1 MAVDRITSVRGLDR
15 VVRTHGGVLGAIEA
29 GIRSGQ
35 IDDPE
40 IASAWRR
47 VEQQYAEMRPNIVVV
62 GRVLRAARAARA
74 A

>member
-1 MAVDRITSVRGLDR
+1 VAIDRIASIRQLDR
-15 VVRTHGGVLGAIEA
+15 LVQTHGGVLGAIEA
-29 GIRSGQ
+29 GVRSGA

-62 GRVLRAARAARA
+62 GRVLRAAREG
-74 A
+74 

>member
-1 MAVDRITSVRGLDR
+1 MAVDRIGSVRQLDR
-15 VVRTHGGVLGAIEA
+15 LVRLHGGVLGAIEA
-29 GIRSGQ
+29 GVRSGA

-62 GRVLRAARAARA
+62 GRVLRASRRG
-74 A
+74 